1 LAEYPGSLRGLAAAT
16 DTEPAALS
24 RFKNGACGMSL
35 ATLDKIAPALGLSVT
50 AKPRKG
56 KRPAR

>member
-1 LAEYPGSLRGLAAAT
+1 
-16 DTEPAALS
+16 
-24 RFKNGACGMSL
+24 MSL